1 MKSGSHATEQ
11 CTVYCTVPARMTVSS
26 IMICKV
32 ALLSSCSVMLNLQ
45 SLNTLDRPFSS
56 LNTLDRR
63 PCSSSNTLDR
73 PCSSFVSPH
82 SLRKM
87 GRKYE
92 VVGSL
97 PRCRVVPSSRKL
109 CVFNLRRHVTA
120 VIVVAS
126 NDVEF
131 KIWALQMWMREH
143 ILFVLRVHKR
153 FL

>member
-1 MKSGSHATEQ
+1 MKSGSHASEQ

-45 SLNTLDRPFSS
+45 
-56 LNTLDRR
+56 
-63 PCSSSNTLDR
+63 SSNTLDR

-143 ILFVLRVHKR
+143 ILFVLRVQKR